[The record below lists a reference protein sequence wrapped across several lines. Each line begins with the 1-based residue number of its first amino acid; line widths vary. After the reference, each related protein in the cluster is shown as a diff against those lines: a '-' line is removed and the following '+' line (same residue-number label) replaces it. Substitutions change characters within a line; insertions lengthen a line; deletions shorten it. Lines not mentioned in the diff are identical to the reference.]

1 MNSIL
6 INAHPRICSNYCP
19 PSFQAMEQQQQV
31 DMVLKI
37 MVNLAKELLTL
48 LVQIAAT
55 TLASRLGVAANNR

>member
-1 MNSIL
+1 
-6 INAHPRICSNYCP
+6 
-19 PSFQAMEQQQQV
+19 
-31 DMVLKI
+31 